1 MKDYYDYDWLSGVH
15 VEVEKSGVAIEVE
28 RQKALEDA
36 ERMKIL
42 SGFEDEIDDTD
53 RMKYK
58 MSLDDLSDPPTFME
72 ELQNI

>member
-42 SGFEDEIDDTD
+42 SGFEDEIDEYTHL
-53 RMKYK
+53 
-58 MSLDDLSDPPTFME
+58 SLDDLSDPPTFME